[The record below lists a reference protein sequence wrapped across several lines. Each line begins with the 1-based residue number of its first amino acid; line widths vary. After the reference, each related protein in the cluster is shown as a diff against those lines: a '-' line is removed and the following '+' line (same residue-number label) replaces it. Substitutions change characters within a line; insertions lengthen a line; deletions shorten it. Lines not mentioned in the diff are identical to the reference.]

1 MTMSYRFDLG
11 LKSAMATDKQYLSVA
26 KIRAHGGN
34 MHRYIEQSQ
43 QGLRFD
49 IMTPDNRRICI
60 AHSKADA
67 AAIVAALDAQEAES
81 RARSAKLTRP
91 AAKAKQ

>member
-1 MTMSYRFDLG
+1 
-11 LKSAMATDKQYLSVA
+11 
-26 KIRAHGGN
+26 

-49 IMTPDNRRICI
+49 VMTPDNRRICI

-67 AAIVAALDAQEAES
+67 EAIVAALDAAFKT
-81 RARSAKLTRP
+81 ARQISAGRKG
-91 AAKAKQ
+91 KDKYGQ

>member
-1 MTMSYRFDLG
+1 
-11 LKSAMATDKQYLSVA
+11 
-26 KIRAHGGN
+26 

-60 AHSKADA
+60 AHSKSDA
-67 AAIVAALDAQEAES
+67 AAIVAALDAAFGAS
-81 RARSAKLTRP
+81 STRDAKDSDDLRHS
-91 AAKAKQ
+91 